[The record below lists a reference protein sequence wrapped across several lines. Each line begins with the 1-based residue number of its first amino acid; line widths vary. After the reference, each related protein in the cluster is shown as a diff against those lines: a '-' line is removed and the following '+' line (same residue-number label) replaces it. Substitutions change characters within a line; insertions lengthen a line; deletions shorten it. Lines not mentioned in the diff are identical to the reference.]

1 MLKQNTMNSQQEIL
15 LSLDAEDLQQRYLR
29 KVSTPTSPT
38 ENSLSPKDPRSPMG
52 SRTRSFSDFNSAIL
66 PVNSLSAPQV
76 RFFNLL
82 ILVDFLILDYSLF
95 YRLISIPKVLE
106 VMLAMP
112 VHMPALKVFHQL
124 QVMPL
129 LSQKRNK
136 RNKVFLLNSDS
147 HQL

>member
-1 MLKQNTMNSQQEIL
+1 MLKQNTMNTQQEIL

-76 RFFNLL
+76 RFFLTHQG
-82 ILVDFLILDYSLF
+82 SLHNTIITENE
-95 YRLISIPKVLE
+95 LSVEQIESSSKV
-106 VMLAMP
+106 
-112 VHMPALKVFHQL
+112 
-124 QVMPL
+124 
-129 LSQKRNK
+129 S
-136 RNKVFLLNSDS
+136 
-147 HQL
+147 